1 MQMNYALATENS
13 KLRAFTELIQV
24 YFEGCLEKG
33 KDSYQ
38 VISLI
43 EEIWGDRI
51 KEWGWDLTDFLTIML
66 EFYEG
71 LQENRI

>member
-1 MQMNYALATENS
+1 MNYALATENS

-24 YFEGCLEKG
+24 YLEGCLDKER
-33 KDSYQ
+33 DSYQ
-38 VISLI
+38 VISFI

-51 KEWGWDLTDFLTIML
+51 KEWGWDLTDFLTIMV